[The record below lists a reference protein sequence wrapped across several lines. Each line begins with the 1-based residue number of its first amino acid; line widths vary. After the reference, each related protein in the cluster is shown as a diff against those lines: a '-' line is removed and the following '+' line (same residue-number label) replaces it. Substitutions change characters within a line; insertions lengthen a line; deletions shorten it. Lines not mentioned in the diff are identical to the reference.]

1 MRPNIKYV
9 TLKRVLRHH
18 NNIIEKSGGLAGIK
32 DLGIIES
39 VLEHVKNDVYY
50 PTFEDKL
57 THLVFSFIKNHAFN
71 DGNKRTS
78 IAVGTLFLL
87 LNDFSDDF
95 IDIFTVILEEIVVAV
110 AQNAIDKDGLK
121 RIVSAILKIELLP

>member
-1 MRPNIKYV
+1 
-9 TLKRVLRHH
+9 
-18 NNIIEKSGGLAGIK
+18 
-32 DLGIIES
+32 LGIIES

-95 IDIFTVILEEIVVAV
+95 IDVFTVILEEIVVAV